1 MLKKTSSEVFF
12 LMLAMLIYTSDNKQ
26 MNAPDKYPTWKEFQQ
41 ACRESH
47 TTEERWEQAFR
58 DAGLRY
64 RKTSVAHALVALCV
78 FHDERT
84 PSMWAYPSGKLY
96 CYGCAGKSSL
106 EWFEEFG
113 SDTVAINGI
122 SKHKRRL
129 RLVDPVTMQEL
140 DTVLHKANDELHTA
154 QRDWTVARDEAWC
167 IEHGLAPPRSFKETE
182 QFEPPVPLTIF
193 ENDPYADL
201 PFQNDGQG

>member
-1 MLKKTSSEVFF
+1 
-12 LMLAMLIYTSDNKQ
+12 
-26 MNAPDKYPTWKEFQQ
+26 MNTPDKYPTWKVFRQ
-41 ACRESH
+41 AWRESH

-58 DAGLRY
+58 DTNLKY

-84 PSMWAYPSGKLY
+84 PSMRAYPSGKLY
-96 CYGCAGKSSL
+96 CYGCGDRSSL

-122 SKHKRRL
+122 SKHQERL
-129 RLVDPVTMQEL
+129 RRIDPVTKREM
-140 DTVLHKANDELHTA
+140 DAVVYKASDELHTA

-167 IEHGLAPPRSFKETE
+167 LERGLAPPRSFKETE
-182 QFEPPVPLTIF
+182 KFEPLVPHTIF
-193 ENDPYADL
+193 GNDPYAGI
-201 PFQNDGQG
+201 PFLNNEQT

>member
-1 MLKKTSSEVFF
+1 
-12 LMLAMLIYTSDNKQ
+12 MLAMLIYTSDNKQ
-26 MNAPDKYPTWKEFQQ
+26 MNTPDKYSTWKEFQQ
-41 ACRESH
+41 AWRESH
-47 TTEERWEQAFR
+47 TTEERWEHAFR

-64 RKTSVAHALVALCV
+64 RKTSVARALVALCV
-78 FHDERT
+78 FHDEKT

-96 CYGCAGKSSL
+96 CYGCGDKSSL

-122 SKHKRRL
+122 SKHQSRL
-129 RLVDPVTMQEL
+129 RHIAPVTMQEM
-140 DTVLHKANDELHTA
+140 DTVVHKACDELHTA
-154 QRDWTVARDEAWC
+154 QRDWALAREEAWC
-167 IEHGLAPPRSFKETE
+167 IERGLAPPKSSKETE

-201 PFQNDGQG
+201 PFHNDEQG